1 MVLLLYIFKKTLRRF
16 RRLLF
21 SFIILLATCPLW
33 GQGNKIDPIGQIG
46 FEGNLEVHL
55 KDNQIIFGM
64 DACLFG
70 KQMLF
75 TVHDK
80 EYKHVV
86 WKRYKDQV
94 LLEAPRV
101 QSLSKTIIPQNQD
114 PDINHEILGVFPVMD
129 SATSRTVYIDVSE
142 LFLNSSLARPSSIG
156 TTVMVIKTYVEN
168 AKFLDNEMIV
178 KVRRLLAKGKTQYF
192 DTVHFSLFLLP
203 KPMISREFD
212 HRMGFFAEDENSFIN
227 HFPRHAKACIA
238 RWRLE
243 KPNSNKVI
251 SKPIQPI
258 TFYFGK
264 EVPEKWK
271 PYIRAGIMEWA
282 PAFEAAG
289 FLDALQVR
297 ELAEEDGGWLA
308 HSLHYSLIRF
318 PYKEDVRHFSSNH
331 GSTVKKVTDLRSGE
345 ILKADILI
353 GSSYEDIMDNYFVR
367 CAPMDPRAWQYPFP
381 NDLMGELIQSIVAHE
396 TGHALGIK
404 DANFGEYTYPF
415 DKMRDK
421 DWLEAMGH
429 TPSIMGY
436 ARQNNIVQP
445 EDSIPPYLLI
455 PKVGPTDI
463 YQIQWGYGNM
473 EKNSLEDLVRLQDS
487 VPWYRYNLNLFEVLG
502 PGSGNEVVD
511 NDDPVASAE
520 LGLRNIK
527 KVIELLP
534 MVTQNEKD
542 NALLERLYDKSLRFW
557 NQEMEQVLTLVGG
570 YTIQYKSGR
579 QQGPVYNPIPRKQQI
594 KALEFLIRNAFKA
607 PSWLSHPEY
616 SQRIRYSSGD
626 ETLLK
631 YQIKLLKRVSSLLRL
646 GRIEQMERSGKPY
659 NGLLKSIVSTL
670 REGMFKDFDKIQS
683 LDFRT
688 LDLQRAYISTLLEG
702 VEQHKYNLESN
713 NSNNE
718 SPYSSYIQSV
728 FLSELKILKLNLE
741 RGLKSMENEIVRT
754 HMQYCLELLE
764 SVP

>member
-1 MVLLLYIFKKTLRRF
+1 MVLLLHIFKKTLRRF

-55 KDNQIIFGM
+55 KGNQIILGM
-64 DACLFG
+64 DGSLFG

-80 EYKHVV
+80 GYRHVI
-86 WKRYKDQV
+86 WKRYKDHV
-94 LLEAPRV
+94 LLESPMV
-101 QSLSKTIIPQNQD
+101 QSLSKTLIPQNQD
-114 PDINHEILGVFPVMD
+114 PDIKNEILGMFPVED
-129 SATSRTVYIDVSE
+129 STRTRMVYVDVSE
-142 LFLNSSLARPSSIG
+142 LFLNSSLARPNSLVSK
-156 TTVMVIKTYVEN
+156 VMTIKTYVEM

-178 KVRRLLAKGKTQYF
+178 KVGRLLAKGNAQYF
-192 DTVHFSLFLLP
+192 DSVHFSMFLLP
-203 KPMISREFD
+203 NPMDPRKFD

-227 HFPRHAKACIA
+227 HFPRHAQASIA

-243 KPNSNKVI
+243 KRNSDKVI
-251 SKPIQPI
+251 SKPIRPI

-297 ELAEEDGGWLA
+297 ELPEEDGGWLA

-318 PYKEDVRHFSSNH
+318 PHKEDVRHFSSNH

-381 NDLMGELIQSIVAHE
+381 DDLMGELIRSLVAHE
-396 TGHALGIK
+396 IGHALGIK

-421 DWLEAMGH
+421 EWLETMGH

-455 PKVGPTDI
+455 PKVGPADI
-463 YQIQWGYGNM
+463 YQIQWGYGNLG
-473 EKNSLEDLVRLQDS
+473 KNSLEDLVRLQDS

-511 NDDPVASAE
+511 NDNPVASAE
-520 LGLRNIK
+520 LGLQNIK

-534 MVTQNEKD
+534 VVTQNEDD
-542 NALLERLYDKSLRFW
+542 NVLLERLYDKTLRFW
-557 NQEMEQVLTLVGG
+557 NQEMEHVLTLVGG

-579 QQGPVYNPIPRKQQI
+579 QQGPVYNPIPKEQQI
-594 KALEFLIRNAFKA
+594 NALEFLTRNAFKV
-607 PSWLSHPEY
+607 PSWLSHPEF

-631 YQIKLLKRVSSLLRL
+631 YQMNLLKSVLSLLRL
-646 GRIEQMERSGKPY
+646 GRLEQMEQSGKPY
-659 NGLLKSIVSTL
+659 NGLFKSIVSTL
-670 REGMFKDFDKIQS
+670 REGMFKDFDNIQS
-683 LDFRT
+683 MDFRT

-702 VEQHKYNLESN
+702 VEQHKSNLESN
-713 NSNNE
+713 NGNNE
-718 SPYSSYIQSV
+718 TPYSSYIQSV

-741 RGLKSMENEIVRT
+741 RGLKSKKNEIVKV
-754 HMQYCLELLE
+754 HMQYCLKLLE